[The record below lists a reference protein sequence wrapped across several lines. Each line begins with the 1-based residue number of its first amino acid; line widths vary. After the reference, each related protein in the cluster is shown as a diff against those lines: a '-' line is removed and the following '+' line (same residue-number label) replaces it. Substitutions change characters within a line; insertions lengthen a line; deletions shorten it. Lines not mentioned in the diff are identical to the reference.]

1 MDDGP
6 GSSGQHPGVG
16 REGPGERGFL
26 FFRDGVI
33 HGVSELEVTR
43 GIEIKVLRLLDDQ
56 AHVGAVK

>member
-6 GSSGQHPGVG
+6 GALGQHPGAG

-26 FFRDGVI
+26 FFRDGAI
-33 HGVSELEVTR
+33 HGVSELEVSR
-43 GIEIKVLRLLDDQ
+43 GTEIKMLRLLDDQ